1 LITYQGID
9 LFETNEKTVVTIG
22 TFDGVHLGH
31 LKIIEQLIAD
41 AKQENCK
48 SVILTFF
55 PHPRLVLQGE
65 HAIKLL
71 NTIQERTALLAKTGV
86 DCLII
91 HPFDQAFSAL
101 SAEQFIKTILVEKLH
116 VKKIIVGHDHRFGHN
131 RTANF
136 DDLVQ
141 YGKQYSFAVDQ
152 IEAETYQ
159 ALNVSSTKIRNA
171 LHTADVKL
179 ANAYLGHRYQL
190 SGTVELGNQLGRTL
204 GFPTANLQLGTS
216 YKLIPKNGVYLVLS
230 KMDSKLVYGLMNIGL
245 RPTINGSTQTIEVH
259 FLDFNADLYGQEI
272 TVELVD
278 FLRDEIKFDSLTE
291 LKAQIEKDLIWA
303 TKAIATREQLAQ

>member
-1 LITYQGID
+1 
-9 LFETNEKTVVTIG
+9 
-22 TFDGVHLGH
+22 
-31 LKIIEQLIAD
+31 
-41 AKQENCK
+41 
-48 SVILTFF
+48 
-55 PHPRLVLQGE
+55 
-65 HAIKLL
+65 
-71 NTIQERTALLAKTGV
+71 
-86 DCLII
+86 
-91 HPFDQAFSAL
+91 
-101 SAEQFIKTILVEKLH
+101 LVEKLH

-141 YGKQYSFAVDQ
+141 YGKQYGFAVDQ

-159 ALNVSSTKIRNA
+159 TVNVSSTKIRNA

-272 TVELVD
+272 TVELID
-278 FLRDEIKFDSLTE
+278 FLRDEIKFDSLNE

>member
-1 LITYQGID
+1 MTPFQGID
-9 LFETNEKTVVTIG
+9 SFKTNEKTVVTIG

-31 LKIIEQLIAD
+31 HKIIEQLIAA

-55 PHPRLVLQGE
+55 PHPRLVLQGDN
-65 HAIKLL
+65 AIQLL
-71 NTIQERTALLAKTGV
+71 NTIEERTALLAQTGV
-86 DCLII
+86 DYLII

-116 VKKIIVGHDHRFGHN
+116 LKKIIVGHDHRFGHN

-141 YGKQYSFAVDQ
+141 YGKQYGFAVDQ

-159 ALNVSSTKIRNA
+159 AVNVSSTKIRNA

-190 SGTVELGNQLGRTL
+190 SGIVELGNQLGRTL

-216 YKLIPKNGVYLVLS
+216 FKLIPKNGVYLVLS

-259 FLDFNADLYGQEI
+259 FLNFNADLYGQEI

>member
-1 LITYQGID
+1 
-9 LFETNEKTVVTIG
+9 
-22 TFDGVHLGH
+22 
-31 LKIIEQLIAD
+31 
-41 AKQENCK
+41 
-48 SVILTFF
+48 
-55 PHPRLVLQGE
+55 
-65 HAIKLL
+65 
-71 NTIQERTALLAKTGV
+71 
-86 DCLII
+86 
-91 HPFDQAFSAL
+91 
-101 SAEQFIKTILVEKLH
+101 
-116 VKKIIVGHDHRFGHN
+116 
-131 RTANF
+131 
-136 DDLVQ
+136 
-141 YGKQYSFAVDQ
+141 
-152 IEAETYQ
+152 
-159 ALNVSSTKIRNA
+159 
-171 LHTADVKL
+171 L

-272 TVELVD
+272 TVELID
-278 FLRDEIKFDSLTE
+278 FLRDEIKFDSLNE

>member
-1 LITYQGID
+1 LTPFQGID
-9 LFETNEKTVVTIG
+9 SFKTNEKTVVTIG

-31 LKIIEQLIAD
+31 HKIIEQLIAA

-55 PHPRLVLQGE
+55 PHPRLVLQGDN
-65 HAIKLL
+65 AIQLL
-71 NTIQERTALLAKTGV
+71 NTIEERTALLAQTGV
-86 DCLII
+86 DYLII

-116 VKKIIVGHDHRFGHN
+116 LKKIIVGHDHRFGHN

-141 YGKQYSFAVDQ
+141 YGKQYGFAVDQ

-159 ALNVSSTKIRNA
+159 AVNVSSTKIRNA

-190 SGTVELGNQLGRTL
+190 SGIVELGNQLGRTL

-216 YKLIPKNGVYLVLS
+216 FKLIPKNGVYLVLS

-259 FLDFNADLYGQEI
+259 FLNFNADLYGQEI